1 MKEWGDYIAK
11 RGAHVIILEGPVAKL
26 KWDHPHA
33 KDVFLCPRYDESSQ
47 NQKSFPQ
54 CYTCISKKVH
64 SSKQYTT
71 FDKNAH
77 KLNPSLD
84 KMGHGHVHFICLDIR
99 KFPNIVMIVYSK
111 NKNLSEMRIK
121 IKFDLK
127 QEGKEHW
134 NLIEAGIILTSK

>member
-1 MKEWGDYIAK
+1 M
-11 RGAHVIILEGPVAKL
+11 GPVAKL

-33 KDVFLCPRYDESSQ
+33 KDGFLCPARYDESSQ
-47 NQKSFPQ
+47 NQKSFPRR
-54 CYTCISKKVH
+54 YTCISKKVH

-71 FDKNAH
+71 FDENAH
-77 KLNPSLD
+77 KLNPFLD
-84 KMGHGHVHFICLDIR
+84 GHGHVHSICLDKS
-99 KFPNIVMIVYSK
+99 KFPNIVMIVNSK

-134 NLIEAGIILTSK
+134 NLIEVGINLSH